1 MSCVLAVGF
10 IALLRDTR
18 IFLNGDP
25 SSRVVRGEVDDIY
38 KQCMNDVNV
47 DGPGQFLDSRRG
59 KDKGTREF

>member
-1 MSCVLAVGF
+1 MSCVLVVGF

-25 SSRVVRGEVDDIY
+25 SSRVVRGGIY